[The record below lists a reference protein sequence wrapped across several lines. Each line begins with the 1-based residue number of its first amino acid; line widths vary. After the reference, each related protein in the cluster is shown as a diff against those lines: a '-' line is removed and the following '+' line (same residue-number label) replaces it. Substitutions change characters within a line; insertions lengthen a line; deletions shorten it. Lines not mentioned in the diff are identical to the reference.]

1 MKFPEG
7 EVLVSVEGILN
18 NGVFAKTRN
27 EAGGYKAYI
36 FSNVN
41 DDEECMSCDV
51 NSLNDELEII
61 KAYVEA
67 FHEEWE
73 DGDEEIMTCTPLHQ
87 TTVQGATLT
96 LGDVWKFSRNGT
108 DMVTAWNTQN
118 DDHVIFLSLDEFVD
132 LFRGC

>member
-7 EVLVSVEGILN
+7 EVLVRVEPIISG
-18 NGVFAKTRN
+18 GVFAKTRN

-51 NSLNDELEII
+51 NSLDDELELI

-73 DGDEEIMTCTPLHQ
+73 DSDEDIMTCTPLCF
-87 TTVQGATLT
+87 TIVQGATLNP
-96 LGDVWKFSRNGT
+96 GDVWKFSRNGT